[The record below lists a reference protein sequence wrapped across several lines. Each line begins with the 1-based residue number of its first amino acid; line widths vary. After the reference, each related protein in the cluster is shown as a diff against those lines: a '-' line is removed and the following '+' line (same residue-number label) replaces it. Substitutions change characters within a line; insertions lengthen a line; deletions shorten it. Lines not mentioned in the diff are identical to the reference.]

1 LFHSINIYW
10 QLSGGLHIEIEG
22 PLWKDS
28 GTKTASPVFH
38 NTAVLK
44 ASETALAGSVLA
56 RFSAAAEA
64 S

>member
-10 QLSGGLHIEIEG
+10 ELSGGLHIEIEG
-22 PLWKDS
+22 PSRKGS

-44 ASETALAGSVLA
+44 ASETALADSVLA
-56 RFSAAAEA
+56 LYSAAAEV